1 LARSGVRSAMGLAI
15 HGRLR
20 RQLRRAAIGAL
31 LALAGGAGEA
41 QEQRRP
47 DFTSR
52 VDLITTDVVVRDNK
66 GQFIADLKKADF
78 QVLEDGVQQTL
89 VSFSL
94 THGGRTY
101 NIDAPPRLAIEGLA
115 VPPARPAA
123 SDSGRIFFILVDD
136 LHLDFRDT
144 ARVRDL
150 FKRISSE
157 LVHDGDMFGIVS
169 TGASAIEIGL
179 SYDRRRLDQAAQKL
193 SGSALQPGEV
203 ISSPQGA
210 QGPAEV
216 RHKAHVAFSTAAEAM
231 RQLGE
236 IHDRRKAFIYISNG
250 YDLDPYAKTRA
261 KNEAERYGSLRDSV
275 DNSSSSDPVLRQQ
288 GNQFAFAD
296 LVNDLAEVTRA
307 AVRANISI
315 YSIDPRGLV
324 AGPDLDQNVDR
335 MEFLDSVRTQ
345 HDSLR
350 VLADLTGGLAVV
362 NQNDVTKALRRID
375 QETSDYYLVG
385 YYSSNPDPLKKRRII
400 EVTVKRPGAV
410 VWHRPSYTLRPQA
423 GGSRD

>member
-1 LARSGVRSAMGLAI
+1 MGLTI
-15 HGRLR
+15 HVTTRRL
-20 RQLRRAAIGAL
+20 LSRAALGAL

-41 QEQRRP
+41 QEPRRP
-47 DFTSR
+47 VFTSR
-52 VDLITTDVVVRDNK
+52 VDLVISDVVVRDDK
-66 GQFIADLKKADF
+66 GQFISDLKKNDF
-78 QVLEDGVQQTL
+78 EVLEDGVPQTL

-101 NIDAPPRLAIEGLA
+101 NIDAPPRQAVEGLA

-144 ARVRDL
+144 ARVKDL

-157 LVHDGDMFGIVS
+157 LIHDGDLFGIVS
-169 TGASAIEIGL
+169 TGPSAIEIGL
-179 SYDRRRLDQAAQKL
+179 SYDRRRLDEAAKKL
-193 SGSALQPGEV
+193 SGSALQPGDI

-216 RHKAHVAFSTAAEAM
+216 RHKAHVAFSTAADAM

-236 IHDRRKAFIYISNG
+236 IHDRRKAFIYVSNG

-261 KNEAERYGSLRDSV
+261 KNEVERYGSLRDSV
-275 DNSSSSDPVLRQQ
+275 DNSSSRDPVLRQQ

-296 LVNDLAEVTRA
+296 LVNELAEVTRA
-307 AVRANISI
+307 AVRANTSI

-345 HDSLR
+345 QDSLR

-385 YYSSNPDPLKKRRII
+385 YYSSNPDPLKKRRLI
-400 EVTVKRPGAV
+400 EVKVKRPGTV
-410 VWHRPSYTLRPQA
+410 VWHRPSYTLRPQ
-423 GGSRD
+423 GPSSK